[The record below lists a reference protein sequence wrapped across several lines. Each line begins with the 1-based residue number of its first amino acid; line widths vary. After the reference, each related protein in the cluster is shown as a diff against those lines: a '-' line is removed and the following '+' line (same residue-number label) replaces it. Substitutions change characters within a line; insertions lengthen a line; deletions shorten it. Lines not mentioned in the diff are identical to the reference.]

1 MGKTGRLPN
10 PVCWQRIYC
19 MRLRLAL
26 TAVAAMLT
34 TVLFAPSSAQAA
46 PDGIACSAV
55 GSYSRVINNTG
66 YTFWLVGTYGNYRY
80 WHVERYVSSTPY
92 HDRSYVVRC
101 SGSVIDWSTDIVP
114 SSGVPARCNPQSSLS
129 YKYIGAHDSYPFGSV
144 FLTRYNYWHVLGFS
158 PTGGLAYHHSEV
170 ATC

>member
-1 MGKTGRLPN
+1 
-10 PVCWQRIYC
+10 

-26 TAVAAMLT
+26 VAVAATLSTML
-34 TVLFAPSSAQAA
+34 LAPSTAQAA

-66 YTFWLVGTYGNYRY
+66 YTFWLVGTYGSYRY
-80 WHVERYVSSTPY
+80 WHVERYVGSTAY
-92 HDRSYVVRC
+92 QDRSYVVRC
-101 SGSVIDWSTDIVP
+101 SGSVIDWSADIVP
-114 SSGVPARCNPQSSLS
+114 GSGDPARCDPQSSLT

-144 FLTRYNYWHVLGFS
+144 FVRRYNYWHVLGLS
-158 PTGGLAYHHSEV
+158 PNGGLAYHHSEV